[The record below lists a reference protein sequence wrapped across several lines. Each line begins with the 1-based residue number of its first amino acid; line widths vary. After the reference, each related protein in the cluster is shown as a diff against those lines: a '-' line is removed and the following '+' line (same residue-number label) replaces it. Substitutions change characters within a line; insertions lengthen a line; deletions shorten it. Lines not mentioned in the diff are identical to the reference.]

1 MILYHDTELGS
12 EVKSTPPDEVQS
24 FHVQHLPH
32 PHSGFSKSSM
42 VTRSRC
48 GDGVSVVHEMTVP
61 RRVQPR
67 SQGLSSLPPLSLRKD
82 PGSLWSRVC
91 QNLEG
96 SPNVCWGM
104 GGNVGLVDIAKK
116 GISTQLILWPD
127 DTSTKCLTA
136 VFYELH
142 TWNST

>member
-1 MILYHDTELGS
+1 MLNKKYCES
-12 EVKSTPPDEVQS
+12 
-24 FHVQHLPH
+24 
-32 PHSGFSKSSM
+32 FSKK
-42 VTRSRC
+42 VIIQ
-48 GDGVSVVHEMTVP
+48 
-61 RRVQPR
+61 QPR

-116 GISTQLILWPD
+116 GISMQLILWPD
-127 DTSTKCLTA
+127 DHRQN
-136 VFYELH
+136 V
-142 TWNST
+142 

>member
-1 MILYHDTELGS
+1 MIRMSVQRAQCFKNKRVNHLRFKELR
-12 EVKSTPPDEVQS
+12 
-24 FHVQHLPH
+24 LP
-32 PHSGFSKSSM
+32 GA
-42 VTRSRC
+42 
-48 GDGVSVVHEMTVP
+48 TVNL
-61 RRVQPR
+61 QPR

-127 DTSTKCLTA
+127 DHRQN
-136 VFYELH
+136 V
-142 TWNST
+142 

>member
-1 MILYHDTELGS
+1 MENREGFAYELALLFCIKIYLSSEHAVRRKLTFSRRYITIIWIL
-12 EVKSTPPDEVQS
+12 
-24 FHVQHLPH
+24 
-32 PHSGFSKSSM
+32 
-42 VTRSRC
+42 TR
-48 GDGVSVVHEMTVP
+48 
-61 RRVQPR
+61 QPR

-127 DTSTKCLTA
+127 DHRQN
-136 VFYELH
+136 V
-142 TWNST
+142 

>member
-1 MILYHDTELGS
+1 MINMTASKPMSLGS
-12 EVKSTPPDEVQS
+12 LLFSS
-24 FHVQHLPH
+24 IFL
-32 PHSGFSKSSM
+32 GFSIFL
-42 VTRSRC
+42 VTAVFS
-48 GDGVSVVHEMTVP
+48 GGYLP
-61 RRVQPR
+61 QPR

-127 DTSTKCLTA
+127 DHRQN
-136 VFYELH
+136 V
-142 TWNST
+142 